1 MEDKSII
8 QPILDALQYFNESK
22 EEINYFYKIIDK
34 FCANLFGKKI
44 NINNLTSAEMIL
56 IHDLL
61 GEYIRFEE
69 NNKRV
74 ALWLLSINRVCY
86 NYTVDL
92 SGTIA
97 EINSQSEK
105 TDQNFDST
113 LIEPILIQLKTLNAL
128 HKDAGKK
135 DLGQSDIISNF
146 LQWVMVY
153 TTIIYPSLENKFDF
167 YDDTTLKAMHF
178 ILLEFIKQR
187 SNDKRMAYLI
197 MAIIE
202 ACRNYSIQADNDC
215 SSFIN
220 AYNPDDGAVIPGQE
234 ETMIKELLEK
244 LKDQTIQQRDNEED
258 KNNESIESY
267 IKNSYDSFI
276 DSLLTDK
283 EKINKNFHS
292 FIENLTEKVI
302 SLEIE
307 KIISFFKILF
317 RYRSHTKL
325 CLNQEIIDILK
336 NSIEKLPEN
345 SKDWVNDKI
354 KNFSTEK
361 EQYIKN
367 IIKFRAKKK
376 LDLYNFVKPYIIIFL
391 IYKLELFN

>member
-8 QPILDALQYFNESK
+8 KPILDALEYFNASK

-34 FCANLFGKKI
+34 FCANWFGKNI
-44 NINNLTSAEMIL
+44 NINNLTSNEMTL

-86 NYTVDL
+86 NYSVDL
-92 SGTIA
+92 SSLK
-97 EINSQSEK
+97 EELNLQSEIS
-105 TDQNFDST
+105 DQNFDST
-113 LIEPILIQLKTLNAL
+113 LIEPILVQLRMLNVL
-128 HKDAGKK
+128 HKDAGKN

-153 TTIIYPSLENKFDF
+153 STIIYPSLENKFDF
-167 YDDTTLKAMHF
+167 YDNTILKAMHF

-202 ACRNYSIQADNDC
+202 ACKNYSIQTDNDC

-220 AYNPDDGAVIPGQE
+220 TYNPEEGAVIPGQE

-258 KNNESIESY
+258 KNNNSIESY
-267 IKNSYDSFI
+267 IKNRYDNFI
-276 DSLLTDK
+276 DTLLNDT
-283 EKINKNFHS
+283 EKVNKNFNS
-292 FIENLTEKVI
+292 FIEDLTEKVI

-307 KIISFFKILF
+307 KTIAFFKILF

-325 CLNQEIIDILK
+325 CLNQQIIDILK
-336 NSIEKLPEN
+336 NSIDKLPDN
-345 SKDWVNDKI
+345 SKDWINKKI

-367 IIKFRAKKK
+367 IIKYRNKKRSEFFK
-376 LDLYNFVKPYIIIFL
+376 YVKPYIMIFL
-391 IYKLELFN
+391 IYKLELFS